1 MQQEARRETKFRKLL
16 PRIVDDQPTSH
27 RGVSARLRGPYGPL
41 LMLKYRMPKQQQ
53 EVKGAALAQRK
64 GVFGANKIRIASTM
78 SPIWFR
84 FAQTAESRPP
94 NCDRSR
100 ASAPRIIV

>member
-53 EVKGAALAQRK
+53 EVKGGSVGSKK
-64 GVFGANKIRIASTM
+64 GRIRGQQDQNRVHYEPDLVQI
-78 SPIWFR
+78 
-84 FAQTAESRPP
+84 
-94 NCDRSR
+94 R
-100 ASAPRIIV
+100 ADC